1 MLLET
6 DGLPRDC
13 IIPAKLYFTKAW
25 LVLSRKG

>member
-1 MLLET
+1 MLLPT

-25 LVLSRKG
+25 LTIFYDG